1 MKIISAISRK
11 GGAGK
16 TTIAVNLALQA
27 HALGLKVLL
36 IDSDPQGSTTH
47 SLRARQAPGPR
58 VMAAAAGKLFQT
70 TVTAG
75 REGYDLVIIDTP
87 AYPEA
92 DVALAVNCADL
103 CLAVCRPTFLDIASV
118 AQSAEMIRRLR
129 RTAAVVLNQTP
140 PARGDIEAPA
150 VRKAIEALEVIGLP
164 MAATVASRLA
174 YQQSLANGCSA
185 AEWGSEAS
193 DRELGRL
200 WLAVERLI
208 AAPPTAS
215 ADAGPVRSTAR
226 ALEAAPQLA
235 HA

>member
-1 MKIISAISRK
+1 MKTISIISRK

-16 TTIAVNLALQA
+16 TTIAVNLAIQA
-27 HALGLKVLL
+27 YAAGLRVLL

-58 VMAAAAGKLFQT
+58 VMSATAGKLFQT
-70 TVTAG
+70 AVTAG
-75 REGYDLVIIDTP
+75 REGYELMIIDTP

-92 DVALAVNCADL
+92 DVAQAVNCADL

-164 MAATVASRLA
+164 LAATVASRLA
-174 YQQSLANGCSA
+174 YQQSLANGCAA

-200 WLAVERLI
+200 WLAVEHLI
-208 AAPPTAS
+208 AGRS
-215 ADAGPVRSTAR
+215 VGEADPEPARQRFRSLGA
-226 ALEAAPQLA
+226 EPQPA
-235 HA
+235 CV